1 MRPILAIT
9 AGLLVTAIVAA
20 GVTLAVLRFQ
30 ARTNTQQVNLRNGV
44 TITEDSAIVQAAA
57 KARPAV
63 VSVIT
68 QHQPTIVRGSGYLA
82 TTDGYIVTNI
92 NVIAGASGMTVLIPG
107 DSKPHDARLVDYDC
121 QTGVAVIKIDKVSGL
136 PTLAFADPNALVQ
149 GQVIVAVGGPVEGG
163 AVTPGYVSAMHRVT
177 SARDPVSLGRTVE
190 FSDTIQTNAAI
201 DGGTSG
207 GPLLNVGSQ
216 VIGIAMDSS
225 ATRAGFGLNV
235 ADVQDDVQ
243 QILSSGQLVV
253 PSLGAT
259 TTDVT
264 SESAT
269 LSGLP
274 AGSQVVFLDK
284 AGPADSAGLKAGDVI
299 TQVDDVHLDAAHPL
313 SLLLRSRFHA
323 NQRVTVTYSR
333 GGTSTQAEL
342 SRIAPGYGARDI
354 GRGERLQ
361 VEFGSVN
368 PTGPLH
374 IGHGRGVTLGDSIC
388 RLLEFTGHSVQR
400 EYYVN
405 SDNTQTRRFGA
416 SVYARLHGLDPPEGG
431 YTGEY
436 VIELAEMARRDL
448 AGIENLAEE
457 EAEPKVRMYAI
468 NKMVERIR
476 ATVAGV

>member
-177 SARDPVSLGRTVE
+177 SAPDPVNLGRTMQL
-190 FSDTIQTNAAI
+190 SDTIQTNAVI

-207 GPLLNVGSQ
+207 GPLVNVGSQ
-216 VIGIAMDSS
+216 VIGVAMESPSS
-225 ATRAGFGLNV
+225 LSGFGLNV
-235 ADVQDDVQ
+235 ADIVDDVQ
-243 QILSSGQLVV
+243 QILSTGQVMV
-253 PSLGAT
+253 SSLGAT
-259 TTDVT
+259 TADVT
-264 SESAT
+264 AENAALNGT
-269 LSGLP
+269 P
-274 AGSQVVFLDK
+274 EGSRLVTLDK
-284 AGPADSAGLKAGDVI
+284 TGPVAAAGLKPGDVI
-299 TQVDDVHLDAAHPL
+299 TQIDDVMLDAAHPL

-323 NQRVTVTYSR
+323 HQRVAVTYWR
-333 GGTSTQAEL
+333 DGAPTPAQPTPTS
-342 SRIAPGYGARDI
+342 PH
-354 GRGERLQ
+354 
-361 VEFGSVN
+361 
-368 PTGPLH
+368 PLC
-374 IGHGRGVTLGDSIC
+374 T
-388 RLLEFTGHSVQR
+388 
-400 EYYVN
+400 
-405 SDNTQTRRFGA
+405 
-416 SVYARLHGLDPPEGG
+416 
-431 YTGEY
+431 
-436 VIELAEMARRDL
+436 
-448 AGIENLAEE
+448 
-457 EAEPKVRMYAI
+457 
-468 NKMVERIR
+468 
-476 ATVAGV
+476 